1 MSFTHLAVVIGTLAS
16 FGAALGALILIQT
29 TAVLTVG
36 LVCTRALRRRS
47 AAVQSAW
54 HRIILTATIL
64 TPCASAL
71 AGLTVARVHVALPV
85 RYSSMPVAADERF
98 EAAPAPTADR
108 PSPKAAERSMTDTV
122 RGERPA
128 RSVRS
133 TDLSPAAATQSVVHG
148 NEPAKGEPELN
159 ARPSWLTVTAVTFCT
174 AWLLI
179 AAIRLGRLNG
189 AILGAMRLIRTA
201 VDADP
206 QLAAHCR
213 LLARDLGVRPP
224 ALKRS
229 PFVSSACV
237 FGWRRPVIVLPESDA
252 GIGDDVLIHE
262 LAHVVRRDCL
272 WNLLA
277 ECAVAILWLQP
288 LLWRLKS
295 RMQECAEEV
304 CDDYVVQFGTDRCD
318 YADRLARIAERFV
331 PVATQVGIGIVSYR
345 SSLGRRVSRILDSS
359 RRLQTRA
366 GRKTIAGLLSGAVA
380 VVLAASLI
388 DVGPQPD
395 RAAGAATD
403 VALTPPAT
411 DQPKLTPAKEEHG
424 DLVTVRGQVLTAEGR
439 PAVGAKISAIW
450 DVETWDVWYRPIATV
465 NTGPNGLFELVFRKS
480 QFGKSPN
487 RIDEWKGTVIE
498 VQADG
503 CCFEWTYWSKIDAT
517 KPLVF
522 KLSPDFPIHGRVV
535 DLQGQPVAGV
545 AVCLLSV
552 SEFRNA
558 SLDAWLKRFKGDSQ
572 SGAESAPY
580 LGRRRPARD
589 RTDPWAVTN
598 QEGRFV
604 IRGIHAERL
613 ITAALRGDSIAYE
626 ELSIVTRNTPPV
638 VRGPSSSE
646 LLIDKVYGADF
657 IHLASPGR
665 SIVGM
670 VNDAATGKP
679 LPGVAV
685 EVWRMAGTKLE
696 GRGDPR
702 VLTDGNGHYRLIG
715 LPNGKGNQLLLSP
728 GVDQPYLMRQVEVPA
743 SSGFEPIKFD
753 IPLHRGLWITGRAT
767 DKVTGKPVA
776 AQLYYLPF
784 RENAFARQLPE
795 FHSNRAVDGEDRA
808 KMTREDGTFRIVGLP
823 GRAIVGG
830 SIGSTVVHYRA
841 GVGASEI
848 QGINKNGWFPT
859 YGYFQAG
866 NKWPDVLKEI
876 NPREGVEEVRC
887 DLVFDPGATIHVSLI
902 DRNGEPANGSNVVGG
917 WAPHDSSPKPSTFD
931 IVNLSP
937 GEKRP
942 ILIRNDQLNI
952 GKFLLLDLT
961 EKTPKSLTITLEPC
975 ATIVGRLVGPDGI
988 GVKGSLV
995 GMPRPTGDFWPQLPP
1010 VASEPDGN
1018 FKVAVPPGCPYGL
1031 RADVRG
1037 LRTGFTRDLTVEP
1050 SKTID
1055 VGEIKLERQRRRR

>member
-1 MSFTHLAVVIGTLAS
+1 MSFTQFAAVIGTLAS
-16 FGAALGALILIQT
+16 SAAALGALILIQT

-54 HRIILTATIL
+54 HRITLTATML

-71 AGLTVARVHVALPV
+71 AGLTVARVHIAFPV
-85 RYSSMPVAADERF
+85 PYSSMPVAADEMF

-128 RSVRS
+128 RSVHG
-133 TDLSPAAATQSVVHG
+133 TDLSPATATPPVVHG
-148 NEPAKGEPELN
+148 NEPAQGELESD
-159 ARPSWLTVTAVTFCT
+159 ARTSWLTVTAVTFCT

-179 AAIRLGRLNG
+179 AAILLGRLSG
-189 AILGAMRLIRTA
+189 SILGAMRLIRTA

-213 LLARDLGVRPP
+213 LLAGELGVRPP

-237 FGWRRPVIVLPESDA
+237 FGWRRPVIVLPEADA

-262 LAHVVRRDCL
+262 LAHIARRDCL
-272 WNLLA
+272 WKLLS
-277 ECAVAILWLQP
+277 ECAVGLLWLQP

-318 YADRLARIAERFV
+318 YADRLARIAERLL

-345 SSLGRRVSRILDSS
+345 SSLGRRVSRILDST
-359 RRLQTRA
+359 RRLQTHA
-366 GRKTIAGLLSGAVA
+366 GRKAIAALACGAIALVLGVSLFDFDRPPNRASGADEK
-380 VVLAASLI
+380 SNE
-388 DVGPQPD
+388 P
-395 RAAGAATD
+395 
-403 VALTPPAT
+403 
-411 DQPKLTPAKEEHG
+411 TPAQSSKLLPAREEHG

-503 CCFEWTYWSKIDAT
+503 CCFEWIYWSKIDAT

-552 SEFRNA
+552 SEFFNG
-558 SLDAWLKRFKGDSQ
+558 SPDSWLKRFKGDTP
-572 SGAESAPY
+572 SGAEPAPS
-580 LGRRRPARD
+580 LGGRRPARD

-626 ELSIVTRNTPPV
+626 QLSIVTRNIPTIIH
-638 VRGPSSSE
+638 GPSDFQTD
-646 LLIDKVYGADF
+646 IDKVYGADF
-657 IHLASPGR
+657 IHPASPGR
-665 SIVGM
+665 SIVGT
-670 VNDAATGKP
+670 VHDAVTGKP

-685 EVWRMAGTKLE
+685 EVWRMAGTNRE

-702 VLTDGNGHYRLIG
+702 VLTDANGHYRLIG
-715 LPNGKGNQLLLSP
+715 LPNGKGTQLLLSP
-728 GVDQPYLMRQVEVPA
+728 GHDQPYLMRQVEVPG
-743 SSGFEPIKFD
+743 SSGFEPVKFD

-776 AQLYYLPF
+776 ARLYYLPF
-784 RENAFARQLPE
+784 RDNPFARQLPE
-795 FHSNRAVDGEDRA
+795 FHSNGAVDGEDRP

-823 GRAIVGG
+823 GRTIVGG
-830 SIGSTVVHYRA
+830 WTGSAEHYRA

-848 QGINKNGWFPT
+848 QGINKKGWFPT

-876 NPREGVEEVRC
+876 NPREGVEEIRC
-887 DLVFDPGATIHVSLI
+887 DLVFDPGETIHVSLI
-902 DRNGEPANGSNVVGG
+902 DRNGKPVNGSNVVGG
-917 WAPHDSSPKPSTFD
+917 WTAPSDDARPKPSTFD

-942 ILIRNDQLNI
+942 ILIRNDQLQI
-952 GKFLLLDLT
+952 GKFLLLDLS

-995 GMPRPTGDFWPQLPP
+995 GMPRPGGDFWPQLPP

-1018 FKVAVPPGCPYGL
+1018 FKVAVPPGCPYGV

-1037 LRTGFTRDLTVEP
+1037 FRTGFTRDLTVEP
-1050 SKTID
+1050 GKTVD
-1055 VGEIKLERQRRRR
+1055 VGEIKLQKQRRRR